1 MFCSQ
6 CGTKNPENSVYCFNC
21 GQKMATTFDSSQ
33 PGANPSSE
41 VKQPTDPAARAKC
54 RALARAI
61 VADTLGLKAVCV
73 RSRSDGSPYLV
84 LTVPKSI
91 PTKKRAQDWLTL
103 YYAGVEAE
111 KRCYGSFTG
120 DGNGEL
126 EDLAH
131 EFHLEPK
138 PESKTLAT

>member
-6 CGTKNPENSVYCFNC
+6 CGTKNPENSAYCYNC
-21 GQKMATTFDSSQ
+21 GKRIATSLDSSQ
-33 PGANPSSE
+33 LGTNPSPE
-41 VKQPTDPAARAKC
+41 VKQPTDPFARAKC

-61 VADTLGLKAVCV
+61 VADKLGLEAVCV

-91 PTKKRAQDWLTL
+91 PAEKRAQDWLTL

-131 EFHLEPK
+131 EFHLEQK
-138 PESKTLAT
+138 SESKTLTT

>member
-1 MFCSQ
+1 MVCSQ
-6 CGTKNPENSVYCFNC
+6 CGTKNPENSAYCFNC
-21 GQKMATTFDSSQ
+21 GQKMGTPFDSSQ
-33 PGANPSSE
+33 PGTNPSPE
-41 VKQPTDPAARAKC
+41 AKQPTDPFARAKC

-61 VADTLGLKAVCV
+61 VADKLGLKAVCV

-84 LTVPKSI
+84 LTVPKSV
-91 PTKKRAQDWLTL
+91 PAEKRAQDWLTL

-131 EFHLEPK
+131 EFHLEQK
-138 PESKTLAT
+138 SESKTLPT